1 MFGHVIAKS
10 ILNTPKAE
18 WVRRAKALYAVKR
31 VFPVMFK
38 READA
43 RITKRVDE
51 FGTLIDYTVRGDD
64 RTVTFKS
71 INAAIEFLHKAYA
84 KEVHDL
90 IEQETKAM
98 RALIADEE
106 ITDEMQAEA
115 QAEDP
120 EMDRKLLAAQDVPA
134 GASLAGAPT
143 KPLDDPTRR
152 PGADPGFI
160 KPLDHERAKAK
171 IERSRRVRLF

>member
-1 MFGHVIAKS
+1 
-10 ILNTPKAE
+10 
-18 WVRRAKALYAVKR
+18 
-31 VFPVMFK
+31 
-38 READA
+38 
-43 RITKRVDE
+43 
-51 FGTLIDYTVRGDD
+51 
-64 RTVTFKS
+64 VTFKS